1 MLIGRTFIS
10 MQLGGAD
17 IWFSALIFSA
27 VVSLLYPGWLYL
39 LNNAKWDVFGDTD
52 QSQLTVTGAMIF
64 ALLISFSA
72 GILSAIQQTVTGVV
86 PLDQALQYTV
96 HFVVGD
102 TLGTGVVIF
111 LFYRLLKWNV
121 SLRNRSE

>member
-1 MLIGRTFIS
+1 
-10 MQLGGAD
+10 
-17 IWFSALIFSA
+17 
-27 VVSLLYPGWLYL
+27 
-39 LNNAKWDVFGDTD
+39 
-52 QSQLTVTGAMIF
+52 VTGAMIF
-64 ALLISFSA
+64 ALLISFST
-72 GILSAIQQTVTGVV
+72 GILSAIQQTIAGVV

-102 TLGTGVVIF
+102 TLGTGVIIF